1 MDTLNTSYSDV
12 VERVLAEYTTI
23 PYSHGD
29 LTCEAVFDRARSR
42 FVLMTVG
49 WDDEERV
56 HHPIIH
62 IDIVGGK
69 LWIQTNNTDCDVAA
83 ELVAAGV
90 PKSDIVLAFRPPE
103 VRRHT
108 EYAVA

>member
-1 MDTLNTSYSDV
+1 MATVNTYSDL
-12 VERVLAEYTTI
+12 VEQVLGVYTTI

-29 LTCEAVFDRARSR
+29 LTCEAVFDRSRGR

-49 WDDEERV
+49 WDNEERV
-56 HHPIIH
+56 HYPVIH
-62 IDIVGGK
+62 IDIIDGK
-69 LWIQTNNTDCDVAA
+69 LWIQADNTEHGVAT

-103 VRRHT
+103 VRKHT

>member
-1 MDTLNTSYSDV
+1 MATVNTYSDL
-12 VERVLAEYTTI
+12 VEQVLGVYTTI
-23 PYSHGD
+23 PYSHGN
-29 LTCEAVFDRARSR
+29 LTCEAVFDRSRGR

-49 WDDEERV
+49 WDNEERV
-56 HHPIIH
+56 HYPVIH
-62 IDIVGGK
+62 IDIIGGK
-69 LWIQTNNTDCDVAA
+69 LWIQADNTDQGVAT

-103 VRRHT
+103 VRKHT

>member
-1 MDTLNTSYSDV
+1 MDTLNTYGDV
-12 VERVLAEYTTI
+12 VERVLTGYTTI

-29 LTCEAVFDRARSR
+29 LTCEAVFDRQRGR
-42 FVLMTVG
+42 FVLITVG
-49 WDDEERV
+49 WDNAERV
-56 HHPIIH
+56 HHSVIH
-62 IDIVGGK
+62 IDIIGGK
-69 LWIQTNNTDCDVAA
+69 VWLQANNTDCDVAA
-83 ELVAAGV
+83 VLVAAGV